1 MKRKEKKKKK
11 EGRKLECVCLGSQVC
26 KFGYYPAKIPK
37 SAKPFMLKRSAN
49 REAASNCRALCMD
62 FFAHFTLYNSLEKFG

>member
-1 MKRKEKKKKK
+1 MSRLCF
-11 EGRKLECVCLGSQVC
+11 GAQVC
-26 KFGYYPAKIPK
+26 KFWYYPTKIPK

-49 REAASNCRALCMD
+49 GNGASNCKALCMD